1 MKKIIFIAVF
11 LMGICFV
18 HAWSGDFSVVI
29 GGGIKNAGGIKTA
42 DGKNLFEE
50 VYGKNNLS
58 YSLDVGY
65 KAAKYIQL
73 FLHGE
78 YFSTKGEL
86 TYTKEETTLTII
98 PVELGCR
105 FMYGFAKDMFCPYI
119 GLGGGF
125 YLIKEENV
133 IAPFDE
139 KKFGFFGETGFAFY
153 FVKYCFLDLKA
164 RYVFLKI
171 DGAEGEVDLGGL
183 ALMGGIG
190 FSF

>member
-1 MKKIIFIAVF
+1 
-11 LMGICFV
+11 MGISFI
-18 HAWSGDFSVVI
+18 HAGSGDFSVVL
-29 GGGIKNAGGIKTA
+29 GGGIRNVKGITTA

-50 VYGKNNLS
+50 VYGKNNLA
-58 YSLDVGY
+58 YSLDLGY
-65 KAAKYIQL
+65 NVAKYVQV

-78 YFSTKGEL
+78 YFSSKGEL

-98 PVELGCR
+98 PAELGCR
-105 FMYGFAKDMFCPYI
+105 FMYSFARDMFCPYI

-125 YLIKEENV
+125 YSIKEEN
-133 IAPFDE
+133 IISPYSETKA
-139 KKFGFFGETGFAFY
+139 GFFGEAGFAFY

-164 RYVFLKI
+164 KYVFLKI
-171 DGAEGEVDLGGL
+171 DGADGKVDLGGL